1 MKQVSG
7 NLWFTT
13 EKDETRIGFTRSFIA
28 ERLSECFHVLPA
40 DTKNVKEKGPLLV
53 LETNDG
59 LEPVC
64 SPVTGRLTYF
74 NEKARNFP
82 DRLTEEDCIVSLSSK
97 ELTKVVKTPRL
108 AGYVGIV
115 NNNAQQFNFNAVN
128 FGGQADAEFQRGVW
142 AAEGV
147 QAQAAPPMPQE
158 VARVPPPMPEL
169 VREPRAPAR
178 DPGEPI
184 ATWNARIHVWMR
196 TRDEVRQINRDRVA
210 LHDAAMNAH
219 RDAEHAQRIA
229 AVPPQRVIRNLG
241 RNVAPRH
248 AWPDEFEAE

>member
-97 ELTKVVKTPRL
+97 ELKKIAPMPRIDDDF
-108 AGYVGIV
+108 VIV
-115 NNNAQQFNFNAVN
+115 NHNAPEFNFNQVN
-128 FGGQADAEFQRGVW
+128 FNVPPAGAW
-142 AAEGV
+142 AVGV

-158 VARVPPPMPEL
+158 VARVHPPMPEL
-169 VREPRAPAR
+169 VREPRAPVR
-178 DPGEPI
+178 EQGEPI

-196 TRDEVRQINRDRVA
+196 TRDEIRQINRDRVA
-210 LHDAAMNAH
+210 PHARQMQIHL
-219 RDAEHAQRIA
+219 DAEHAQRIA
-229 AVPPQRVIRNLG
+229 AVPPQRVIRNPV
-241 RNVAPRH
+241 RYVAPRN
-248 AWPDEFEAE
+248 AWPDDLEAE

>member
-97 ELTKVVKTPRL
+97 ELTKVVKTL
-108 AGYVGIV
+108 SFDNYVVQG
-115 NNNAQQFNFNAVN
+115 AQQFNFNIPPA
-128 FGGQADAEFQRGVW
+128 GAWA

-147 QAQAAPPMPQE
+147 HAQAAPPLPQA
-158 VARVPPPMPEL
+158 ARPRNLPALEPEPRPP
-169 VREPRAPAR
+169 VREA
-178 DPGEPI
+178 GEQI
-184 ATWNARIHVWMR
+184 NHWNTRLNIWLR
-196 TRDEVRQINRDRVA
+196 QRDEIRQRNRDRITGHQQLLA
-210 LHDAAMNAH
+210 QQDAMNAQ
-219 RDAEHAQRIA
+219 ANQQRPE
-229 AVPPQRVIRNLG
+229 AVPPQRRVVRN
-241 RNVAPRH
+241 RPIPRAD
-248 AWPDEFEAE
+248 AWMIDDVEGE

>member
-97 ELTKVVKTPRL
+97 ELKKVAKTMFVDESYQGL
-108 AGYVGIV
+108 V
-115 NNNAQQFNFNAVN
+115 NNINAQQFNFNQVN
-128 FGGQADAEFQRGVW
+128 FNVPPAGAWNV
-142 AAEGV
+142 GV

-158 VARVPPPMPEL
+158 VARVHPPMPEL
-169 VREPRAPAR
+169 VREPRAPQR
-178 DPGEPI
+178 EPGEPI

-196 TRDEVRQINRDRVA
+196 TRDEIRQINQDRVA
-210 LHDAAMNAH
+210 LHARQMQIH
-219 RDAEHAQRIA
+219 LDAEHAQRIA
-229 AVPPQRVIRNLG
+229 AVPQQRVIRNPV
-241 RNVAPRH
+241 RNVAPRN
-248 AWPDEFEAE
+248 AWHDDLEAE

>member
-97 ELTKVVKTPRL
+97 ELTKISKRMVVDET
-108 AGYVGIV
+108 YQGIV
-115 NNNAQQFNFNAVN
+115 NNNAQQFDFNQVNFNVPPAGAWNV
-128 FGGQADAEFQRGVW
+128 
-142 AAEGV
+142 GV

-158 VARVPPPMPEL
+158 VARAQPPMPEL

-210 LHDAAMNAH
+210 LHAAAMNAH

-229 AVPPQRVIRNLG
+229 EVPPQRVIRNPV
-241 RNVAPRH
+241 RNVAPRN
-248 AWPDEFEAE
+248 AWPDDLEAE

>member
-97 ELTKVVKTPRL
+97 ELKKIAPMPRINDDF
-108 AGYVGIV
+108 VIV
-115 NNNAQQFNFNAVN
+115 NHNAQQFNFNQVN
-128 FGGQADAEFQRGVW
+128 FNVPPAGAW
-142 AAEGV
+142 NIGV

-158 VARVPPPMPEL
+158 VARAQPPMPEL
-169 VREPRAPAR
+169 VREPRAPQR
-178 DPGEPI
+178 EPGEPI

-210 LHDAAMNAH
+210 NHA
-219 RDAEHAQRIA
+219 RGIQEHLEAVQEQRVA
-229 AVPPQRVIRNLG
+229 AVPPQRVIRNLV
-241 RNVAPRH
+241 RNVAPRN
-248 AWPDEFEAE
+248 AWPDDLEAE

>member
-97 ELTKVVKTPRL
+97 ELTKISKRMVVDET
-108 AGYVGIV
+108 YQGIV

-128 FGGQADAEFQRGVW
+128 FGVQADAAFRGAW

-158 VARVPPPMPEL
+158 VARVHPPMPEL
-169 VREPRAPAR
+169 VREPRAPVR

-196 TRDEVRQINRDRVA
+196 SRDEVRQFNRDRIANHARVIQA
-210 LHDAAMNAH
+210 QLDS
-219 RDAEHAQRIA
+219 EHVQRFA
-229 AVPPQRVIRNLG
+229 AVPPQRVIRNLV
-241 RNVAPRH
+241 RNVAPRN
-248 AWPDEFEAE
+248 AWPDDLEAE

>member
-97 ELTKVVKTPRL
+97 ELTKVVKTMSFDN
-108 AGYVGIV
+108 YVVQG
-115 NNNAQQFNFNAVN
+115 AQQFNFNIPPAGAWAV
-128 FGGQADAEFQRGVW
+128 AEQFQVPE
-142 AAEGV
+142 APPA
-147 QAQAAPPMPQE
+147 QAQAARPRNLPALEPEPRPP
-158 VARVPPPMPEL
+158 
-169 VREPRAPAR
+169 VREA
-178 DPGEPI
+178 GELI
-184 ATWNARIHVWMR
+184 NHWNTRLNIWLR
-196 TRDEVRQINRDRVA
+196 QRDEVRQMNRDRIA
-210 LHDAAMNAH
+210 MHQQLLAQQDAMNAQ
-219 RDAEHAQRIA
+219 ANQQRLE
-229 AVPPQRVIRNLG
+229 AVPPQRRVVRN
-241 RNVAPRH
+241 RPAPRPE
-248 AWPDEFEAE
+248 AWLEDDAE